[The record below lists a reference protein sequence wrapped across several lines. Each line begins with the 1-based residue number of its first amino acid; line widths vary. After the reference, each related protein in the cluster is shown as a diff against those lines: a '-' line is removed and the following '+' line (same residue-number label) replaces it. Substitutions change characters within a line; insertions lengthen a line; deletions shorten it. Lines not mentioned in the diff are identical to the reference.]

1 MKILISLFAI
11 VVLCAHVDVNLA
23 CDTDPDVYHQL
34 VHFYN
39 QTGGPHWYT
48 NWDVADK
55 NYCSW
60 HGIYC
65 NTCYQW
71 TTYEGTQK
79 CTKYCYDV
87 FLNRTCN
94 NICNQIEAIELPSN
108 NLTGSI
114 PDLFFEKMTYLT
126 YIHLGQNYELS
137 GIITE
142 QSFANTTRLN
152 AIFLYSTIIIGDL
165 VFPIDKQCMVS
176 TVQVN
181 ELIVVHNVFQC
192 NQIYTLSATKIKEI
206 TNSCKLHQMNYLSLI
221 GAHLDETIISIPH
234 CICSMTNLTQLN
246 LGFNNYS
253 GPVRECLG
261 DLKLLTQL
269 EMNNNKITNIEVN
282 PYSYQNLIVINM
294 AHNKLSDDINSFSL
308 YFPKIST
315 AIFSGNNLKSSYFYM
330 LGASFGNN
338 IQNLYLDNNPRLIGN
353 IYNTLFDQNGDT
365 YMYVADK
372 IDIRGNPLVKLV
384 TNNSNA
390 DTWLFRESGNYAF
403 DAQSKMYCPILAYSD
418 IHSPR
423 SSTTSYFE
431 LVVSSSFFVESSI
444 SCISNGH

>member
-1 MKILISLFAI
+1 
-11 VVLCAHVDVNLA
+11 
-23 CDTDPDVYHQL
+23 
-34 VHFYN
+34 
-39 QTGGPHWYT
+39 
-48 NWDVADK
+48 
-55 NYCSW
+55 
-60 HGIYC
+60 
-65 NTCYQW
+65 
-71 TTYEGTQK
+71 
-79 CTKYCYDV
+79 
-87 FLNRTCN
+87 
-94 NICNQIEAIELPSN
+94 
-108 NLTGSI
+108 
-114 PDLFFEKMTYLT
+114 
-126 YIHLGQNYELS
+126 
-137 GIITE
+137 
-142 QSFANTTRLN
+142 
-152 AIFLYSTIIIGDL
+152 
-165 VFPIDKQCMVS
+165 
-176 TVQVN
+176 
-181 ELIVVHNVFQC
+181 
-192 NQIYTLSATKIKEI
+192 
-206 TNSCKLHQMNYLSLI
+206 
-221 GAHLDETIISIPH
+221 
-234 CICSMTNLTQLN
+234 
-246 LGFNNYS
+246 
-253 GPVRECLG
+253 
-261 DLKLLTQL
+261 
-269 EMNNNKITNIEVN
+269 
-282 PYSYQNLIVINM
+282 M

-365 YMYVADK
+365 YMYVVDK